1 MELENLRKQIDE
13 IDDGIL
19 ELFLRRMACAKQVAE
34 TKREK
39 GLPIFN
45 EARERDILDDVSK
58 KAGEYG
64 GQARILYSDLMAM
77 SREAQHSLLGSG
89 APLRRAAQEASR
101 RPPCRPRTVACLG
114 QKGSYSHEAA
124 ARLYY
129 ESDPVFFPDFPSIF
143 AAVESGKADLGML
156 PVENSTAG
164 SVNEVY
170 DLILKYR
177 FSIVGAVSLP
187 VRHCLASRE
196 TELSAVSVVYSHPQA
211 LRQCAE
217 YLKQHGISGREC
229 ASTTEAAARA
239 VRESGTAAL
248 CSELA
253 AADFRLNLLDRNVQD
268 NGRNRT
274 RFIAIGHT
282 MFIPPKANKI
292 SLCFAVPHRTGTLCT
307 VLSRFAAAG
316 LNLTKIESRP
326 IPGRNFEY
334 DFYLDFSGSA
344 ADAKTL
350 DLLCALSEELPRFS
364 FLGNYAEAE

>member
-1 MELENLRKQIDE
+1 MELKELRKQIDG

-19 ELFLRRMACAKQVAE
+19 ELVLRRMACAKQVAE
-34 TKREK
+34 VKQKEN
-39 GLPIFN
+39 LPIFN
-45 EARERDILDDVSK
+45 EAREREILNDVFH

-64 GQARILYSDLMAM
+64 GQARILYSSLMAM
-77 SREAQHSLLGSG
+77 SREAQHSVLGSG
-89 APLRRAAQEASR
+89 EPLRRAVREASR
-101 RPPCRPRTVACLG
+101 PPENPRLVACLG
-114 QKGSYSHEAA
+114 QKGSYSHEAL

-129 ESDPVFFPDFPSIF
+129 GAEPVFFPDFPSIF
-143 AAVESGKADLGML
+143 AAVERGTADLGVL

-177 FSIVGAVSLP
+177 FSIVAAVSLS
-187 VRHCLASRE
+187 VRHCLASHE
-196 TELSAVSVVYSHPQA
+196 TEIGGVRAVYSHPQA

-217 YLKQHGISGREC
+217 YLKKRGIPGREC
-229 ASTTEAAARA
+229 SSTAEAAARA
-239 VRESGTAAL
+239 ARENGAAAL

-268 NGRNRT
+268 SSRNHT
-274 RFIAIGHT
+274 RFIAIGRSLL
-282 MFIPPKANKI
+282 IPPKANKI

-307 VLSRFAAAG
+307 VLARFAAAG

-334 DFYLDFSGSA
+334 DFYLDFSGSV
-344 ADAKTL
+344 ADEKTL
-350 DLLCALSEELPRFS
+350 NLLCALSEELPRFS
-364 FLGNYAEAE
+364 FLGNYPEME

>member
-13 IDDGIL
+13 IDDGVL
-19 ELFLRRMACAKQVAE
+19 DLFLRRMSCAKQVAE
-34 TKREK
+34 IKREK
-39 GLPIFN
+39 ELPVFN
-45 EARERDILDDVSK
+45 EAREREILDDVSK

-64 GQARILYSDLMAM
+64 GQARILYSNLMAM
-77 SREAQHSLLGSG
+77 SREAQHSALGSG
-89 APLRRAAQEASR
+89 APLRRAAQEASS
-101 RPPCRPRTVACLG
+101 RPPYRPRTVACLG
-114 QKGSYSHEAA
+114 QKGSYSHEAM

-129 ESDPVFFPDFPSIF
+129 EAEPVFFPDFQSIF
-143 AAVESGKADLGML
+143 AAVDGGKADLGLL

-187 VRHCLASRE
+187 VRHCLASHE
-196 TELSAVSVVYSHPQA
+196 TELNGVKVVYSHPQA

-217 YLKQHGISGREC
+217 YLKKHGISGREC
-229 ASTTEAAARA
+229 SSTTEAAARA
-239 VRESGTAAL
+239 VRESGAAAL

-268 NGRNRT
+268 SGRNRT
-274 RFIAIGHT
+274 RFIAIGHP
-282 MFIPPKANKI
+282 MLISPKANKI

-334 DFYLDFSGSA
+334 DFYLDFSGSV

-364 FLGNYAEAE
+364 FLGNYPEVE